1 MAGAIIAP
9 GARARQLR
17 ASFDVPGGRLA
28 PGRVGGAP
36 TWSTR
41 TLFRRDLGGGAFF
54 GDIAPEWGGTGSP
67 MAAGVYVWG
76 VVVGRTL
83 PGGDRRNLGAQL
95 QKLSELAHFLCDQ
108 NLALF

>member
-1 MAGAIIAP
+1 MGRHP
-9 GARARQLR
+9 GRRARY
-17 ASFDVPGGRLA
+17 SCGTSVGGRILA
-28 PGRVGGAP
+28 I
-36 TWSTR
+36 SN
-41 TLFRRDLGGGAFF
+41 F